1 MERYKAGMLAR
12 SLAGHD
18 EGQIYVI
25 IESEA
30 SYIYLVNGKNR
41 TLDRPKKKKAKHVRL
56 IREEHDIAGINDA
69 GIRKII
75 KEFVNEGKQE
85 E

>member
-1 MERYKAGMLAR
+1 MEKFKAGMLVR

-25 IESEA
+25 TGRED

-41 TLDRPKKKKAKHVRL
+41 TLDRPKVKKKKHVRL
-56 IREEHDIAGINDA
+56 IQKEYNIAGINDA
-69 GIRKII
+69 GIRRII
-75 KEFVNEGKQE
+75 KEFVKEGKQE

>member
-1 MERYKAGMLAR
+1 MERYKAGMLVR

-25 IESEA
+25 TGREA

-41 TLDRPKKKKAKHVRL
+41 TLDRPKKKKTKHVRL
-56 IREEHDIAGINDA
+56 IRKEHDISGTDDA

-75 KEFVNEGKQE
+75 KEFVKEGKQE

>member
-41 TLDRPKKKKAKHVRL
+41 TLDSR
-56 IREEHDIAGINDA
+56 
-69 GIRKII
+69 RKR
-75 KEFVNEGKQE
+75 KRSMSA
-85 E
+85 

>member
-25 IESEA
+25 IGREA

-41 TLDRPKKKKAKHVRL
+41 TLNRPKKKKAKHVCL

-75 KEFVNEGKQE
+75 KEFVKEGKQE

>member
-30 SYIYLVNGKNR
+30 SYIFSEWEKQN
-41 TLDRPKKKKAKHVRL
+41 
-56 IREEHDIAGINDA
+56 AG
-69 GIRKII
+69 
-75 KEFVNEGKQE
+75 
-85 E
+85 

>member
-41 TLDRPKKKKAKHVRL
+41 TLDRPKKKKVKHVRL
-56 IREEHDIAGINDA
+56 IRKEHDIAGINDA

-75 KEFVNEGKQE
+75 KEFVKEGKQE

>member
-56 IREEHDIAGINDA
+56 IREEYDIAGINDA

-75 KEFVNEGKQE
+75 KEFVKEGKQE

>member
-25 IESEA
+25 IEIEA
-30 SYIYLVNGKNR
+30 SYIYLVNG
-41 TLDRPKKKKAKHVRL
+41 
-56 IREEHDIAGINDA
+56 
-69 GIRKII
+69 
-75 KEFVNEGKQE
+75 
-85 E
+85 